1 MIEDNIM
8 TKKKFASLVEDMVHK
23 KRMTYFDSILEI
35 CDERGIEPEDIS
47 KLISPAI
54 KDKLEAECISANMIK
69 GGNTLPL

>member
-8 TKKKFASLVEDMVHK
+8 TKKKFTSLIEDMVHNK
-23 KRMTYFDSILEI
+23 KMSYFESILEL
-35 CDERGIEPEDIS
+35 CAERGIEPEDIG

-54 KDKLEAECISANMIK
+54 KDKLEAECIEANMIK